1 MMTIRFMPLQ
11 LGQLRDICPA
21 DVERSTYVIVSFLN
35 IDNVSSLMSSSS
47 NNRRHISVCSVCGD
61 KASGKHYGVMS
72 CDGCRGFFKRS
83 VR

>member
-1 MMTIRFMPLQ
+1 MRMMTIRFVPLQ
-11 LGQLRDICPA
+11 LGQLRI
-21 DVERSTYVIVSFLN
+21 FFFNL
-35 IDNVSSLMSSSS
+35 DNVMSVSASE
-47 NNRRHISVCSVCGD
+47 NRRHLSLCSVCGD